1 MLILMSLV
9 CVLRQ
14 EKHLIFLNKLVK
26 DDMFNVKRT
35 TMVEENGF
43 RDGAGLR

>member
-14 EKHLIFLNKLVK
+14 EKHLIFLYKLV
-26 DDMFNVKRT
+26 MMMMMILNVINITKMDSET
-35 TMVEENGF
+35 ELV
-43 RDGAGLR
+43 